1 MSSWK
6 RKGLQWLGAACAAAM
21 LCTAMP
27 YTAQAADL
35 EPAAPRFEV
44 TQEQSPMRVRS
55 QMLPDAGDLRD
66 QASELGKA
74 HNQDIAYFDPNV
86 SLGSGVIAFSLAS
99 LQQNTVYTQAK
110 QQLRKWREDAY
121 NDARVKFRNDQGSYV
136 TVQQWLCAKNISKDT
151 YLNPS
156 WDNALERIAI
166 QRALE
171 TTYTMNHMRTG
182 NESDIWSATV
192 NGIGAYGEVLA
203 FDWGKNFVSAFNM
216 WMGEKDNYIKH
227 VNGANINE
235 NDYGHYMGLIDPDAN
250 RVGFSMINGA
260 AAGEIHGGNG
270 DTTPLNLNGVY
281 MLPLAVSDKVAAN
294 AQFEGLPGHFAVGK
308 VATTSLSIDRRS
320 WNGDAAYFASVD
332 PLIMGEW
339 RTGNANVIAA
349 DGFQLKAVGPGTTSI
364 VFDSGTG
371 RNWSGTLTVYR
382 FTDVNTGTPHEGDI
396 NWLSDSGI
404 TKGYNNSDGTVRYE
418 GMTRV
423 YRQDMAAFLRRL
435 AVRRNISD
443 AATWKPSPADWKV
456 FKDVNRNTPHAED
469 ILWLA
474 HAGISTGWNV
484 AGGKEFRGGSTVV
497 RQDMAAFLRR
507 LADLGGRASGV
518 TPKRDFRDVRFDGP
532 GQTPHAEDIAW
543 LAGSGISE
551 GWKVGD
557 AREFRGMSNV
567 VRQDMAAFLHRL
579 DNLW

>member
-1 MSSWK
+1 
-6 RKGLQWLGAACAAAM
+6 
-21 LCTAMP
+21 
-27 YTAQAADL
+27 
-35 EPAAPRFEV
+35 
-44 TQEQSPMRVRS
+44 MRVQS
-55 QMLPDAGDLRD
+55 QMLPDAGDLHE
-66 QASELGKA
+66 QAEELGKA
-74 HNQDIAYFDPNV
+74 RNQDIAYFDLNV
-86 SLGSGVIAFSLAS
+86 SLGSGVIAFSLAQ

-136 TVQQWLCAKNISKDT
+136 TVQQWLRAKNMSKDA

-156 WDNALERIAI
+156 WDNTLERIAI

-171 TTYTMNHMRTG
+171 TTYTVSHMRTG

-192 NGIGAYGEVLA
+192 NGVGAHGEVLA
-203 FDWGKNFVSAFNM
+203 FDWSKNFVNAFNL
-216 WMGEKDNYIKH
+216 WMQEKEDYIKH
-227 VNGANINE
+227 VNGAQINE
-235 NDYGHYMGLIDPDAN
+235 NDYGHYMSLIDPGAN
-250 RVGFSMINGA
+250 RLGFSMINGV
-260 AAGEIHGGNG
+260 AAGAIYGGSG
-270 DTTPLNLNGVY
+270 DTTPLNLNGTY
-281 MLPLAVSDKVAAN
+281 MLPLAVSDKVAST

-308 VATTSLSIDRRS
+308 VATTSLSVSRYS
-320 WNGDAAYFASVD
+320 WNGNASYFASVD

-339 RTGNANVIAA
+339 QTSNANVIAA
-349 DGFQLKAVGPGTTSI
+349 DGYQLKAVGPGTTNV

-382 FTDVNTGTPHEGDI
+382 FTDVNTSTPHEGDI

-435 AVRRNISD
+435 AVKRNISD
-443 AATWKPSPADWKV
+443 AATWKPSAADWNV

-484 AGGKEFRGGSTVV
+484 AGGKEFRGRSTVV

-507 LADLGGRASGV
+507 LADLGGKGSDV
-518 TPKRDFRDVRFDGP
+518 TPKKDFRDVRFDGP
-532 GQTPHAEDIAW
+532 NQTPHAEDIAW
-543 LAGSGISE
+543 LAGSSISE
-551 GWKVGD
+551 GWKVGN